1 MSKTHIQNTAALS
14 EATVMTG
21 GDAVVACLKRWDVEK
36 LFGLPGVQLDQ
47 LFDALYRNGDEIDLV
62 HTRHEQGAAY
72 MAFGYAMST
81 GKPGI
86 CTVVPG
92 PGILNAGAA
101 LATAYACNAP
111 VLCLTSTISLTQMG
125 KSNGALHE
133 VSDQPGVLRG
143 LTKWSACATS
153 PAEIPELMDEAF
165 RQLLTGRPRPV
176 ALEIPPDV
184 LAMKVPVRMPTHKPN
199 LLPPEVDK
207 AQIDLAVDILSKA
220 KRPLIV
226 VGSGAMKAGKE
237 VQALA
242 ERLQAPVISRQMGR
256 GVISDRHPLAVQAPA
271 SYGLWEKADVVIGI
285 GTRLQQLREWGQDRN
300 LKVIRID
307 LDNTEVVRLSLPDS
321 KLITDSAQG
330 STALLNALKDVTT
343 PCTPMEDE
351 LATINADFRAELED
365 QVTFQLSY
373 LDAIREELPEDG
385 VFVDEMTQIGFV
397 AKFGMKTYQPHS
409 FICSSYQ
416 GTLGYG
422 FATALG
428 AQAADHNRR
437 VISVN
442 GDGGFMFTMPELA
455 SAVLHKIPLVA
466 IVFADGNFG
475 NVRAIQKRTYGG
487 RFIASELHN
496 PDFVQ
501 LAECF
506 GAIGLTANSP
516 EELRTAIHTAFEQ
529 NEKPTLIVVPMDIEK
544 VGSPWKHIHPRKVR

>member
-1 MSKTHIQNTAALS
+1 
-14 EATVMTG
+14 MTG
-21 GDAVVACLKRWDVEK
+21 GDAVVASLKRWEVKK

-47 LFDALYRNGDEIDLV
+47 LFDALYRGGDGIEVV

-86 CTVVPG
+86 CAVVPG
-92 PGILNAGAA
+92 PGVLNAGAA
-101 LATAYACNAP
+101 LSTAYACNAP
-111 VLCLTSTISLTQMG
+111 VLSLTSTISLGQIG
-125 KSNGALHE
+125 KNNGALHE
-133 VSDQPGVLRG
+133 ISDQSGVLRN
-143 LTKWSACATS
+143 LTKWSARATS
-153 PAEIPELMDEAF
+153 PAEIPALIDEAF

-184 LAMKVPVRMPTHKPN
+184 LAMSSPVRMPTHKPD
-199 LLPPEVDK
+199 LSPPVIDNT
-207 AQIDLAVDILSKA
+207 QIDLAVDLLSKA

-271 SYGLWEKADVVIGI
+271 SYGLWEKADLVIGI
-285 GTRLQQLREWGQDRN
+285 GTRLQQLREWGQDRD

-307 LDNTEVVRLSLPDS
+307 LDNTEVVRIAVPDV
-321 KLITDSAQG
+321 KLIADAAEGSA
-330 STALLNALKDVTT
+330 ALLDALSDVTT
-343 PCTPMEDE
+343 PCTPMEEE
-351 LATINADFRAELED
+351 LASINAGFRADLEKEL
-365 QVTFQLSY
+365 TWQLSY
-373 LDAIREELPEDG
+373 LDAIRTELPDDG
-385 VFVDEMTQIGFV
+385 VFVDEMTQVGFV
-397 AKFGMKTYQPHS
+397 AKFGMQTYQAHT

-428 AQAADHNRR
+428 AQAADHKRR

-475 NVRAIQKRTYGG
+475 NVRAIQGRSYGG
-487 RFIASELHN
+487 RFIASQLHN

-501 LAECF
+501 LAESF
-506 GAIGLTANSP
+506 GAIGLSANSP
-516 EELRTAIHTAFEQ
+516 EELREAIRIAFGQ
-529 NEKPTLIVVPMDIEK
+529 DEKPTLIVVPMDLEK
-544 VGSPWKHIHPRKVR
+544 VGIPWKHIHPRKVRF